1 MNIFKKLFPFHNPF
15 KLKKIIDPYYGPNK
29 HFWKKFKWW
38 SLRIGLGIL
47 GFIIILFAWFAK
59 DLPTPGKIKQRQ
71 AVASSQIFDRNGNA
85 LYSFHGEVRRVV
97 IPDSDI
103 PDHMKNA
110 AITAEDRSFF
120 RHFGFNLK
128 GILRAAYNNL
138 FHKTSYV
145 SGGSTITQQYVK
157 NSLLTSQKTFVRKIK
172 ELILS
177 IELEIMY
184 SKKDILTMYLNEIP
198 WGSNAYGVEAAS
210 NIYFNKS
217 AKDLSLAESATLA
230 AMIRAPSYYSPYGI
244 HPDKREIR
252 TNYVLDSMEDLG
264 YISSDEAERAKLEAK
279 NLTFTA
285 PRESITAPHFVMYV
299 KEKLIEK
306 YGEQMVEEGG
316 LKVTT
321 TLDLD
326 KQKMAEEAVKEAAE
340 GRLSNINASNTALVA
355 IDPKTGQILSMVGS
369 ADFFNK
375 DIDGQVN
382 VATSLRQPGSSFK
395 PIVYATAFKGK
406 YNPGYVLWD
415 VPTDFGGYNPRNYDG
430 STHGPVTMR
439 NALAWSLN
447 IPAVKTLYLAGLDKS
462 LETAKDMGITSLTD
476 RDRYGLALVLGGG
489 EVTLEQLT
497 GAYGV
502 FANQG
507 TYAQTTPI
515 LKVEDSRGKILEEYK
530 LDEKKALDSQIAY
543 EISNVLSDNDA
554 RSAVFGSNSPL
565 YLGDRPA
572 AAKTGT
578 TSEYRDAW
586 TVGYTP
592 QLVTGVWV
600 GNNDNTPMAA
610 GSAGAMAA
618 APIWNRFMRSA
629 LEGQP
634 VEQFTRPPQIKDIT
648 VDKLSNKLPTDN
660 SPETITDI
668 FADWQIPKE
677 RDNIHLKIKIDK
689 FTGKKATDDC
699 PAAFTEE
706 KTFTDLHS
714 EVPDNPNWENPVRD
728 AAKEYGIT
736 IDYPPTE
743 TSCTGLSAKPD
754 INITSPANN
763 AAVSTNFTVKT
774 SVATAAGVVKVEF
787 YVDDSLVSVDSTAD
801 FSANVTGLSK
811 GRHRVSV
818 IAYSASGLTNS
829 DSIAVTVIGDKD
841 APGEVSKVT
850 TQGETGSAK
859 LNWTNPSDSDVVKVK
874 IYASIVQGALG
885 NLNTTIDVAPSAK
898 SSTTI
903 SGLVSGKTYYFTFRP
918 VDSSNNE
925 NKSTTQYSADVN

>member
-38 SLRIGLGIL
+38 SLRIVLGLL

-97 IPDSDI
+97 IADEQI
-103 PDHMKNA
+103 PEHMKEA
-110 AITAEDRSFF
+110 ALTAEDRSFY

-138 FHKTSYV
+138 FRKTNYI

-157 NSLLTSQKTFVRKIK
+157 NSMLTSKKTFVRKIK

-217 AKDLSLAESATLA
+217 AKDLSLAEAATLA

-252 TNYVLDSMEDLG
+252 TNYVLDSMVELG
-264 YISSDEAERAKLEAK
+264 HITADEAERAKLEAK
-279 NLTFTA
+279 NLTFTE
-285 PRESITAPHFVMYV
+285 PKESITAPHFVMYV

-326 KQKMAEEAVKEAAE
+326 KQKLAESSVKEAAE
-340 GRLSNINASNTALVA
+340 GRLSGINASNAALVA

-382 VATSLRQPGSSFK
+382 VAIRPRQPGSSFK
-395 PIVYATAFKGK
+395 PIVYAAAFKGK

-415 VPTDFGGYNPRNYDG
+415 VTTDFGGYTPKNYDG
-430 STHGPVTMR
+430 TTKGPVTMR

-507 TYAQTTPI
+507 IYAKTTPI
-515 LKVEDSRGKILEEYK
+515 LKVEDSRGKVLEEYK
-530 LDEKKALDSQIAY
+530 LDENNALDPQIAY
-543 EISNVLSDNDA
+543 EIANVLSDNDA
-554 RSAVFGSNSPL
+554 RSAVFGSNSAL

-572 AAKTGT
+572 GAKTGT

-586 TVGYTP
+586 TVGFTP
-592 QLVTGVWV
+592 QLVAGVWV
-600 GNNDNTPMAA
+600 GNNNNSPMVA

-618 APIWNRFMRSA
+618 APIWNKFMKGA
-629 LEGQP
+629 LEGQS
-634 VEQFTRPPQIKDIT
+634 VEQFVRPTQIKDIT

-668 FADWQIPKE
+668 FADWQVPKE
-677 RDNIHLKIKIDK
+677 RDDIHLKIKIDK

-699 PAAFTEE
+699 PVAFTEE
-706 KTFTDLHS
+706 KTFTNLRS
-714 EVPDNPNWENPVRD
+714 EVPENPNWENPVRD

-736 IDYPPTE
+736 IDYPPSE

-754 INITSPANN
+754 INIVSPSNN
-763 AAVSTNFTVKT
+763 AAVSANFTIKT
-774 SVATAAGVVKVEF
+774 SVAASAGIVKVEF
-787 YVDDSLVSVDSTAD
+787 YVDNSLVGVDSSAD
-801 FSANVTGLSK
+801 FTANVSGLTK
-811 GRHRVSV
+811 GKHRISV
-818 IAYSASGLTNS
+818 TAFSASGLTNS

-841 APGEVSKVT
+841 APNEVSSVSI
-850 TQGETGSAK
+850 QGGSESAV
-859 LNWTNPSDSDVVKVK
+859 LNWTNPTDSDLSKVK
-874 IYASIVQGALG
+874 IYVSATQGSLG
-885 NLNTTIDVAPSAK
+885 NLNTTVDVSPSSN
-898 SSTTI
+898 SSATI
-903 SGLVSGKTYYFTFRP
+903 NNLISGKTYWFTLRT
-918 VDSSNNE
+918 VDSSSNE
-925 NKSTTQYSADVN
+925 NKTTNQYSANIN